1 MTEFQFRFLDSL
13 MKCMSEFPIKGDI
26 LLTDY
31 AWIWNSKREDGEI
44 LGVVIAGVFDFNLP
58 VYILAHA
65 D

>member
-1 MTEFQFRFLDSL
+1 